1 MHGPARGG
9 ENDITLARQAFVSF
23 LNDGEM
29 AVADRG
35 YEGEFDHLKTPSIWH
50 HRSDEEAALART
62 ASQRHETVNRR
73 FKIFEVLSKPFRH
86 TLEKQSACFRAVAV
100 ITQLNIRHG
109 APLFEVKYHD
119 EGRD

>member
-1 MHGPARGG
+1 ML
-9 ENDITLARQAFVSF
+9 DINVNLALYHLLILLHNRNRPLRRFVI
-23 LNDGEM
+23 LK
-29 AVADRG
+29 RHG

-50 HRSDEEAALART
+50 HRSDEETAMTKT

-73 FKIFEVLSKPFRH
+73 FIFFELLIKPFRH
-86 TLEKQSACFRAVAV
+86 TLEKQSTCFRAVAV

-109 APLFEVKYHD
+109 APLFEVEYHD